1 MDLGDLKN
9 FNIVYGKTEEE
20 WLAKY
25 DNELEKT
32 TLWSFSLQDVLDG
45 AVELNENMCY
55 WYIDGRF
62 YETPEQV
69 DTKPAQK
76 KKIPAKRPPMKKV
89 SNTIPV
95 NDPEMLEEI
104 WKAELASAKNILRDN
119 GYVTLTKE
127 EYQALINPVKPKLC
141 VKDARLYVLY
151 KGEFSGYIARVCND
165 SPSVTSLVKVQS
177 QLAEDGYWVSKV
189 CSSSTDNEV
198 FMICFKEG
206 D

>member
-1 MDLGDLKN
+1 MLDLEKI
-9 FNIVYGKTEEE
+9 NIVYGKTEEE

-25 DNELEKT
+25 DKELEET
-32 TLWSFSLQDVLDG
+32 TLWSFSLEDVLDG

-62 YETPEQV
+62 YETLEQV
-69 DTKPAQK
+69 DAKPKPK
-76 KKIPAKRPPMKKV
+76 KKVPAKRPPMKNV
-89 SNTIPV
+89 HTAIPV
-95 NDPEMLEEI
+95 NDPEMFEEI
-104 WKAELASAKNILRDN
+104 RKAELASAKNILRDN
-119 GYVTLTKE
+119 GYVAVTMDEWQALVNSTKQKPCAKE
-127 EYQALINPVKPKLC
+127 E
-141 VKDARLYVLY
+141 RLYVIY
-151 KGEFSGYIARVCND
+151 EGEFGGYIARVCND

-198 FMICFKEG
+198 FMICYKEG